1 MTPALTRLYE
11 GDQLKDALARHL
23 EFFNSHPYMT
33 GALLGASIRM
43 EEAIARGERQP
54 QDVQNFKRFM
64 QGPMAA
70 IGDSF
75 FWSSLHHFSQHGP
88 LWAF

>member
-1 MTPALTRLYE
+1 MLWRDT
-11 GDQLKDALARHL
+11 

-54 QDVQNFKRFM
+54 RM
-64 QGPMAA
+64 SR
-70 IGDSF
+70 I
-75 FWSSLHHFSQHGP
+75 SSGLCRTHGRDYEAFLVSLRPFLAEGP